1 MKKLSKIFAILI
13 CVFVVFMA
21 AMAMSDNMDNV
32 GTFITIAFLAG
43 ILYENDCEY
52 PVAKSL
58 AEDVIVNRMFEP
70 IDEETYKKAC
80 AKIDESDYVIDTGC
94 QVGAMNKRL
103 KDLIEYAKKQGKK
116 VLVKPDRDALK
127 QLV

>member
-1 MKKLSKIFAILI
+1 M
-13 CVFVVFMA
+13 FVVGGA
-21 AMAMSDNMDNV
+21 
-32 GTFITIAFLAG
+32 GTGVFTYRELQRAGIAFLAG

-52 PVAKSL
+52 AIAKSL
-58 AEDVIVNRMFEP
+58 AKDVIVNRMFEP

-80 AKIDESDYVIDTGC
+80 AGIDETDYVIDTGC

-116 VLVKPDRDALK
+116 VLVKPDREALR